1 MQNKIS
7 VLHLITSSFK
17 IVCTEKNFFIISYR
31 FTNFILLNL
40 VWKKQDNL
48 CYKFLSKGL
57 ELCLLSKINLNKT
70 LIFISI
76 LWEIIYD
83 RVAHELNNI
92 VWPKCVKSKTECA
105 YVGDFYETE
114 IVWPMK
120 LTLTVIFFVRD
131 FEERKK
137 TFEESMQSFLCVN
150 AYAYASLCQIFK
162 QKGKRFPWSFL
173 HNHVQISFSEK
184 LKMQLN

>member
-1 MQNKIS
+1 M
-7 VLHLITSSFK
+7 
-17 IVCTEKNFFIISYR
+17 
-31 FTNFILLNL
+31 
-40 VWKKQDNL
+40 
-48 CYKFLSKGL
+48 
-57 ELCLLSKINLNKT
+57 ELCLLSKTNLSKT
-70 LIFISI
+70 LMLISI
-76 LWEIIYD
+76 LWEIIYN
-83 RVAHELNNI
+83 RVTHELNNI
-92 VWPKCVKSKTECA
+92 VWPKSVKAECA

-184 LKMQLN
+184 LKMQLH